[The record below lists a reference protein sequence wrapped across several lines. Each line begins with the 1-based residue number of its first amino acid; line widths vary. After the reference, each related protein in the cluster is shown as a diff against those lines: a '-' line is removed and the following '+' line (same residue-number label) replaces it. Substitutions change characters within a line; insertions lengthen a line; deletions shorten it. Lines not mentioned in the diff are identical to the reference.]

1 MVCRYDRLYLFV
13 YLRNGENVLS
23 TIALQIILQL
33 VLILINGFFTGTEKA
48 ITSLNIAKLHNLEK
62 HGRKYAGRLLKITEE
77 PESFLLTARMGRT
90 LTAYLGAAFA
100 AVNFT
105 GHPVAWIYDELGFT
119 LFPKEVL
126 WVISLILVMLF
137 LSYLT
142 MIFARLVPE
151 RIAGKKPLAWAKASY
166 GAISVLTVLFNPFIL
181 LVRGTTGLVLHILH
195 LQAEEDAEGV
205 TEEDI
210 RMMVDKGEEKG
221 SIDENEKEWIQ
232 NIFDFDD
239 LSVRRVMTPRTDVI
253 AVSLE
258 DESEEIVRL
267 IEETGRSRYPVYG
280 EDLNHIE
287 GILYARDF
295 LLAMG
300 RGEQIDLKEM
310 IRPAYFVPES
320 IHADVL
326 FADMQKKKIH
336 FAVIIDEYGAMEGI
350 VTMEDLVEEIVGNI
364 YDEFD
369 PEEDPEIVQL
379 EEGLFK
385 VTGNTTIDDLAEELD
400 IELHMGEES
409 YETVGGLVIS
419 LLEAIPE
426 DGVSFDVEGFDL
438 HIHVEGEDIKDRRI
452 ERAYVTKLK
461 EKEKTEE
468 D

>member
-1 MVCRYDRLYLFV
+1 M
-13 YLRNGENVLS
+13 S
-23 TIALQIILQL
+23 TIAMQIIWQL
-33 VLILINGFFTGTEKA
+33 VLIIVNGFLTGTETA
-48 ITSLNIAKLHNLEK
+48 IESLNTAKLHQLEED
-62 HGRKYAGRLLKITEE
+62 GRKYAERLLKIIDE
-77 PESFLLTARMGRT
+77 PESFLLAIRMSRT
-90 LTAYLGAAFA
+90 LTAYLGAALA

-105 GHPVAWIYDELGFT
+105 AYPVVWIYEKLEFT
-119 LFPKEVL
+119 FFPKQVL
-126 WVISLILVMLF
+126 WVLSLILVLLL
-137 LSYLT
+137 LSYFT

-151 RIAGKKPLAWAKASY
+151 RIAEKKPLAWAKASY
-166 GAISVLTVLFNPFIL
+166 GVVSALAVILKPFIL
-181 LVRGTTGLVLHILH
+181 LVRGTAGLVLRILH
-195 LQAEEDAEGV
+195 LHAEEDAESV
-205 TEEDI
+205 TEEEI
-210 RMMVDKGEEKG
+210 RMMVDMGEEKG

-253 AVSLE
+253 AISLE
-258 DESEEIVRL
+258 DGTEEILHL
-267 IEETGRSRYPVYG
+267 IEETGRSRYPVYE

-295 LLAMG
+295 LLAMS
-300 RGEQIDLKEM
+300 RDEQIELKEM

-320 IHADVL
+320 IHADIL
-326 FADMQKKKIH
+326 FADMQKKKLH

-369 PEEDPEIVQL
+369 PEEEPEIVQL

-426 DGVSFDVEGFDL
+426 DGISFDVEGFDL

-452 ERAYVTKLK
+452 ERAYVSKLK

>member
-1 MVCRYDRLYLFV
+1 M
-13 YLRNGENVLS
+13 N
-23 TIALQIILQL
+23 TIVPQILLQ
-33 VLILINGFFTGTEKA
+33 LILILVNGFFTGTETA
-48 ITSLNIAKLHNLEK
+48 ITFLNAGKLHKLEES
-62 HGRKYAGRLLKITEE
+62 GRKYAERLLKIAEE
-77 PESFLLTARMGRT
+77 PEAFLLAIRMGRT

-100 AVNFT
+100 AVNFA
-105 GHPVAWIYDELGFT
+105 GYPVVWIYEELQFT
-119 LFPKEVL
+119 LLPQKVL
-126 WVISLILVMLF
+126 WVISLVLVLLL
-137 LSYLT
+137 LSYFT

-151 RIAGKKPLAWAKASY
+151 RIAEKKPLAWARASY
-166 GAISVLTVLFNPFIL
+166 GVVSALAVLLKPFIF
-181 LVRGTTGLVLHILH
+181 LVRGTAGLILRVLH
-195 LQAEEDAEGV
+195 LQAEGDTESV
-205 TEEDI
+205 TEEEI

-258 DESEEIVRL
+258 DEPEEIVRL
-267 IEETGRSRYPVYG
+267 IEETGRSRYPVYS

-287 GILYARDF
+287 GILYVRDF
-295 LLAMG
+295 LLAMS
-300 RGEQIDLKEM
+300 RGERIELKEM
-310 IRPAYFVPES
+310 MRPAYFVPES

-400 IELHMGEES
+400 MELHLEEES

-461 EKEKTEE
+461 VKEETAE

>member
-1 MVCRYDRLYLFV
+1 MDDASGDADTDTDNF
-13 YLRNGENVLS
+13 
-23 TIALQIILQL
+23 IFQIILQL
-33 VLILINGFFTGTEKA
+33 VLILVNGFFTGTETA
-48 ITSLNIAKLHNLEK
+48 ITSINTTKLHKLEDSGK
-62 HGRKYAGRLLKITEE
+62 KYAGRLLKITEE
-77 PESFLLTARMGRT
+77 PEAFLLSIRMGRT

-105 GHPVAWIYDELGFT
+105 GYPVVWIYEKMNFT
-119 LFPKEVL
+119 LLSKEFL
-126 WVISLILVMLF
+126 WVISLILVMLL

-151 RIAGKKPLAWAKASY
+151 RIAEKKPYVWARASY
-166 GAISVLTVLFNPFIL
+166 GVISALTVLLKPFIL
-181 LVRGTTGLVLHILH
+181 LARGTAGLILHILH
-195 LQAEEDAEGV
+195 LQAEEDTEDV
-205 TEEDI
+205 TEEEI

-221 SIDENEKEWIQ
+221 NIDENEKEWIQ

-258 DESEEIVRL
+258 DEPEEIVRL
-267 IEETGRSRYPVYG
+267 IEETGRSRYPVYS

-287 GILYARDF
+287 GILYVRDF
-295 LLAMG
+295 LLAMS
-300 RGEQIDLKEM
+300 RDERIELKEM
-310 IRPAYFVPES
+310 MRPAYFVPES

-326 FADMQKKKIH
+326 FAEMQKKKIH

-426 DGVSFDVEGFDL
+426 DGVSFDVEGFGL

-461 EKEKTEE
+461 EKEETAE

>member
-1 MVCRYDRLYLFV
+1 M
-13 YLRNGENVLS
+13 S
-23 TIALQIILQL
+23 TIAIQIMLQL
-33 VLILINGFFTGTEKA
+33 FLILINGFFTGTETA
-48 ITSLNIAKLHNLEK
+48 IASLNTTKLHELEESGK
-62 HGRKYAGRLLKITEE
+62 KYAKKLLKITEE
-77 PESFLLTARMGRT
+77 PESFLLAIRMSRT

-105 GHPVAWIYDELGFT
+105 GYPVVWIYEGLGFT
-119 LFPKEVL
+119 LLPIEAL
-126 WVISLILVMLF
+126 WVISLVLVMLL

-151 RIAGKKPLAWAKASY
+151 RIAGKKPVAWTKASY
-166 GAISVLTVLFNPFIL
+166 AVVSVLAVILGPFIL
-181 LVRGTTGLVLHILH
+181 LVRGTMGLVLRILH

-205 TEEDI
+205 TEEEI

-258 DESEEIVRL
+258 DEPEEIVRL

-287 GILYARDF
+287 GILYVRDF

-300 RGEQIDLKEM
+300 RGERIDLKEM
-310 IRPAYFVPES
+310 MRPAYFVPES

-369 PEEDPEIVQL
+369 PEEEPEIVQL

-385 VTGNTTIDDLAEELD
+385 VTGNTTIDDLAKELD

-452 ERAYVTKLK
+452 ERAYVSKLN
-461 EKEKTEE
+461 ETEKTEE

>member
-1 MVCRYDRLYLFV
+1 M
-13 YLRNGENVLS
+13 S
-23 TIALQIILQL
+23 TIAIQIILQL
-33 VLILINGFFTGTEKA
+33 FLILINGFFTGTETA
-48 ITSLNIAKLHNLEK
+48 IISLNTAKLHKLEEK
-62 HGRKYAGRLLKITEE
+62 GTKYAKQLLKITDS
-77 PESFLLTARMGRT
+77 PESFMLAIRMSRT
-90 LTAYLGAAFA
+90 LAAYLGAAFA

-105 GHPVAWIYDELGFT
+105 GYPVLWIYEDLGFK
-119 LFPKEVL
+119 LIPRDVL
-126 WVISLILVMLF
+126 WIISLILVMLL

-142 MIFARLVPE
+142 MIFARLIPE
-151 RIAGKKPLAWAKASY
+151 RIAGKKPLAWARASY
-166 GAISVLTVLFNPFIL
+166 TVVSALALILAPFIL
-181 LVRGTTGLVLHILH
+181 LVRGTMGLILRILH

-205 TEEDI
+205 TEEEI

-232 NIFDFDD
+232 NVFDFDD

-258 DESEEIVRL
+258 DEPEEIVRL

-287 GILYARDF
+287 GILYVRDF

-300 RGEQIDLKEM
+300 RGERIELKEM
-310 IRPAYFVPES
+310 MRPAYFVPES

-369 PEEDPEIVQL
+369 PEEEPEIVQL

-385 VTGNTTIDDLAEELD
+385 VTGNTTIDDLAKELD
-400 IELHMGEES
+400 IELYMGEES

-419 LLEAIPE
+419 LLEAIPQ

-452 ERAYVTKLK
+452 ERAYVSKLK
-461 EKEKTEE
+461 ETEKTEE

>member
-1 MVCRYDRLYLFV
+1 M
-13 YLRNGENVLS
+13 N
-23 TIALQIILQL
+23 TIVPQILLQ
-33 VLILINGFFTGTEKA
+33 LILILVNGFFTGTETA
-48 ITSLNIAKLHNLEK
+48 ITSLNAGKLHKLEES
-62 HGRKYAGRLLKITEE
+62 GRKYAERLLKIAEE
-77 PESFLLTARMGRT
+77 PEAFLLAIRMGRT

-100 AVNFT
+100 AVNFA
-105 GHPVAWIYDELGFT
+105 GYPVVWIYEELQFT
-119 LFPKEVL
+119 LLPQKVL
-126 WVISLILVMLF
+126 WVISLVLVLLL
-137 LSYLT
+137 LSYFT

-151 RIAGKKPLAWAKASY
+151 RIAEKKPLAWARASY
-166 GAISVLTVLFNPFIL
+166 GVVSALAVLLKPFIF
-181 LVRGTTGLVLHILH
+181 LVRGTAGLILRVLH
-195 LQAEEDAEGV
+195 LQAEGDTESV
-205 TEEDI
+205 TEEEI

-258 DESEEIVRL
+258 DEPEEIVRL
-267 IEETGRSRYPVYG
+267 IEETGRSRYPVYS

-287 GILYARDF
+287 GILYVRDF
-295 LLAMG
+295 LLAMS
-300 RGEQIDLKEM
+300 RGERIELKEM
-310 IRPAYFVPES
+310 MRPAYFVPES

-400 IELHMGEES
+400 MELHLEEES

-461 EKEKTEE
+461 VKEETAE

>member
-1 MVCRYDRLYLFV
+1 M
-13 YLRNGENVLS
+13 
-23 TIALQIILQL
+23 
-33 VLILINGFFTGTEKA
+33 INGFFTGTETA
-48 ITSLNIAKLHNLEK
+48 IESLNTAKLQKPENSGKKFAE
-62 HGRKYAGRLLKITEE
+62 RLLIIIEE
-77 PESFLLTARMGRT
+77 PESFLLAIRMGRT
-90 LTAYLGAAFA
+90 LTAYLGAALA

-105 GHPVAWIYDELGFT
+105 AYPVVWIYEKLEFT
-119 LFPKEVL
+119 LFPKQVL
-126 WVISLILVMLF
+126 WIISLILVLLL
-137 LSYLT
+137 LSYFT

-151 RIAGKKPLAWAKASY
+151 RIAEKKPLAWAKVSY
-166 GAISVLTVLFNPFIL
+166 GVVSVLAVVLKPFIL
-181 LVRGTTGLVLHILH
+181 LVRGTAGLVLQILH
-195 LQAEEDAEGV
+195 LHAEEDAESV
-205 TEEDI
+205 TEEEI
-210 RMMVDKGEEKG
+210 RMMVDMGEEKG

-258 DESEEIVRL
+258 DEAEEILRL
-267 IEETGRSRYPVYG
+267 IEETGRSRYPVYE

-295 LLAMG
+295 LLAMS
-300 RGEQIDLKEM
+300 RDEQIELKEM

-336 FAVIIDEYGAMEGI
+336 FAVIIDEYGSMEGI

-369 PEEDPEIVQL
+369 PEEEPEIVQL

-452 ERAYVTKLK
+452 ERAYVSKLIVK
-461 EKEKTEE
+461 ERTEE

>member
-1 MVCRYDRLYLFV
+1 M
-13 YLRNGENVLS
+13 S
-23 TIALQIILQL
+23 TIAIQILLQL
-33 VLILINGFFTGTEKA
+33 ILILINGFFTGTETA
-48 ITSLNIAKLHNLEK
+48 ITSLNTTKLHKLEES
-62 HGRKYAGRLLKITEE
+62 GRKYAARLLKIADG
-77 PESFLLTARMGRT
+77 PETYLVAIRMGRT

-105 GHPVAWIYDELGFT
+105 GYPVVWIYEELNFT
-119 LFPKEVL
+119 FFSRKVL
-126 WVISLILVMLF
+126 WVISLILIMLL

-142 MIFARLVPE
+142 TIFARLVPE
-151 RIAGKKPLAWAKASY
+151 RIAENKPLAWARASY
-166 GAISVLTVLFNPFIL
+166 GVVCALAVILKPFIL
-181 LVRGTTGLVLHILH
+181 LVRGTAGLVLRILH
-195 LQAEEDAEGV
+195 LHAEEDAEGV
-205 TEEDI
+205 TEEEI

-258 DESEEIVRL
+258 DKPEEIVRL

-287 GILYARDF
+287 GILYVRDF

-300 RGEQIDLKEM
+300 KGERIELKEM

-320 IHADVL
+320 IHADIL

-369 PEEDPEIVQL
+369 PEEEPEIVQL

-385 VTGNTTIDDLAEELD
+385 VTGNTTIDDLAKELD
-400 IELHMGEES
+400 IELHLGEES

-452 ERAYVTKLK
+452 ERAYVSKL
-461 EKEKTEE
+461 KEKTEE

>member
-1 MVCRYDRLYLFV
+1 M
-13 YLRNGENVLS
+13 G
-23 TIALQIILQL
+23 TISIQIMLQL
-33 VLILINGFFTGTEKA
+33 LFILINGLLTGTETA
-48 ITSLNIAKLHNLEK
+48 ITSLNPARLRKLEEEGK
-62 HGRKYAGRLLKITEE
+62 AYAGRLLKLEEE
-77 PESFLLTARMGRT
+77 PEDFLLAVRMGRT
-90 LTAYLGAAFA
+90 LTVCLGAAFA

-105 GHPVAWIYDELGFT
+105 AYPVNWLYEEVGFT
-119 LFPKEVL
+119 FFPREVL
-126 WVISLILVMLF
+126 WVFFLLLVMLV
-137 LSYLT
+137 LSYFT
-142 MIFARLVPE
+142 MILARLVPE
-151 RIAGKKPLAWAKASY
+151 RIAGKKPVAWSRCFYGLIVGLA
-166 GAISVLTVLFNPFIL
+166 VLLKPFIL
-181 LVRGTTGLVLHILH
+181 LVNGTTKLVLYILH
-195 LQAEEDAEGV
+195 LQAEEEAESV
-205 TEEDI
+205 TEEEI

-221 SIDENEKEWIQ
+221 NIDENEKEWIQ

-258 DESEEIVRL
+258 DTPEEIVKL
-267 IEETGRSRYPVYG
+267 IQETGRSRYPVYA

-300 RGEQIDLKEM
+300 RGEEIDLKEL

-326 FADMQKKKIH
+326 FGDMQKKKIH
-336 FAVIIDEYGAMEGI
+336 FAIIIDEYGAMEGI

-369 PEEDPEIVQL
+369 PDEDPEIVQL

-385 VTGNTTIDDLAEELD
+385 VTGNTTIDDLAEELG

-409 YETVGGLVIS
+409 YDTVGGLVIS

-426 DGVSFDVEGFDL
+426 DGVSFDVEGFGL

-452 ERAYVTKLK
+452 ERAFVTKLQESGK
-461 EKEKTEE
+461 EAEA
-468 D
+468 

>member
-1 MVCRYDRLYLFV
+1 M
-13 YLRNGENVLS
+13 S

-33 VLILINGFFTGTEKA
+33 VLILINGFFTGTETA
-48 ITSLNIAKLHNLEK
+48 IASLNTTKLHKLDESGK
-62 HGRKYAGRLLKITEE
+62 KYAKKLLKITEE
-77 PESFLLTARMGRT
+77 PESFLLAIRMGRT
-90 LTAYLGAAFA
+90 LTAYLGAAVA
-100 AVNFT
+100 AVNLT
-105 GHPVAWIYDELGFT
+105 GYPVAWIYEGLGVK
-119 LFPKEVL
+119 LLPVEVL
-126 WVISLILVMLF
+126 WVISLVLVMLL

-151 RIAGKKPLAWAKASY
+151 RIAGKKPLAWARASY
-166 GAISVLTVLFNPFIL
+166 GTVSVFAVILGPFIL
-181 LVRGTTGLVLHILH
+181 MVRGTMGLVLRILH
-195 LQAEEDAEGV
+195 LQAEEDAEGI
-205 TEEDI
+205 TEEEI

-258 DESEEIVRL
+258 DGPEEIVAL

-287 GILYARDF
+287 GILYVRDF

-300 RGEQIDLKEM
+300 KGEQIELKEM

-369 PEEDPEIVQL
+369 PEEEPDIVQL
-379 EEGLFK
+379 EESLFK
-385 VTGNTTIDDLAEELD
+385 VTGNTTIDDLAKELD

-419 LLEAIPE
+419 LLEAIPQ
-426 DGVSFDVEGFDL
+426 DGVSFDVEGFGL
-438 HIHVEGEDIKDRRI
+438 HVHVEGEDIKDRRI
-452 ERAYVTKLK
+452 ERAYVSKLQET
-461 EKEKTEE
+461 EKAEE